1 MTKKR
6 YFIYILVLGSLT
18 AIGPFSID
26 MYLPGFPAI
35 AESLH
40 TTTENVALSLSS
52 FFIGISAGQLLYGP
66 LMDRF
71 GRKRP
76 LYFGLSLY
84 IIASIGCYFSGSIQM
99 LIAMRFIQAIG
110 SCAAMVAS
118 MAMVRDLF
126 PVADG
131 PKVFAMLI
139 LVLGASPLIAPTVG
153 GYVTAALGWQV
164 IFIILAAIA
173 VIIFLA
179 VIFVLPES
187 YAPDPSYSLAPGPI
201 LNSFLG
207 VFKTPQFYTYSFC
220 GALAFAGL
228 FAYISASPMVF
239 MEVFKM
245 STKTYGWIFA
255 LLSVGFIGSSQVN
268 SFLIKKYKSE
278 QIVSTTLM
286 AMVAIAVIFL
296 SGSLMGWLGIYG
308 TIVMIFGMLCC
319 VGLIAPNTNAL
330 ALAPFDTNAGVASSL
345 VGASQMAIGSAV
357 SIAVSLF
364 KAKSAVPMASFIM
377 ASSAMALVL
386 LLIGKQ
392 FIKTKVE
399 AKQGGGAP
407 AH

>member
-1 MTKKR
+1 MTKQR
-6 YFIYILVLGSLT
+6 YFAYILVLGSLT

-71 GRKRP
+71 GRKLP

-84 IIASIGCYFSGSIQM
+84 IIASIGCYFAESIQM
-99 LIAMRFIQAIG
+99 LVIMRFVQAIG

-126 PVADG
+126 PIADG
-131 PKVFAMLI
+131 PKVFALLI

-153 GYVTAALGWQV
+153 GYVTEALGWHVIFLILAVIAAIVFMAV
-164 IFIILAAIA
+164 IFI
-173 VIIFLA
+173 
-179 VIFVLPES
+179 LPES
-187 YAPDPSYSLAPGPI
+187 YPPDPNYSLAPGPI
-201 LNSFLG
+201 LSSFWS

-245 STKTYGWIFA
+245 GTKAYGWVFA

-268 SFLIKKYKSE
+268 SFLVKKYKSE
-278 QIVSTTLM
+278 QIVSTALL
-286 AMVAIAVIFL
+286 AMVIIAIVFFA
-296 SGSLMGWLGIYG
+296 GSWQNWLGLYG
-308 TIVMIFGMLCC
+308 TTIMIFGMLCC

-330 ALAPFDTNAGVASSL
+330 AMAPFDNNAGVASSL
-345 VGASQMAIGSAV
+345 VGATQMAIGSAV
-357 SIAVSLF
+357 SIAVSMF
-364 KAKSAVPMASFIM
+364 KAKSAVPMSSFIL
-377 ASSAMALVL
+377 ASSGLALMV
-386 LLIGKQ
+386 LLIGRQ

-399 AKQGGGAP
+399 AKQEVGGAV
-407 AH
+407 H